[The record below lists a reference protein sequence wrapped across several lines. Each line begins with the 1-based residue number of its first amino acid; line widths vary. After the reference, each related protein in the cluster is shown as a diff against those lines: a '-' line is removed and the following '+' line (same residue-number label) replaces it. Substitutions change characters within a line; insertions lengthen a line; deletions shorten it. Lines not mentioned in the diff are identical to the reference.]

1 MEIISVIFLLS
12 GILGIALMLFIHT
25 KKPSKSITP
34 FILLLLVT
42 SYYSITYGIELT
54 LNDPELILLMIRIE
68 YFGIVFIPP
77 LWLIFVFNYTHR
89 ENELTLP
96 VYAIFFL
103 IPVVILIAINSGY
116 LIPLLY
122 QSVEFVSLGNLLLLS
137 INPGILYLLNISYVL
152 IASIAGL
159 LILAD
164 FMPKRRGIVRNQV
177 IIIIFGFL
185 IPFVAHIAYIFII
198 GPTYHIDIFPLAFLS
213 SLIIIMWALFRYRL
227 FSLIPIAYS
236 SVFHMIPAGVIV
248 IDNYGSVI
256 DANTA
261 ADEILNCNLQN
272 DSGKV
277 LSDYSANWPEL
288 ERYIDGLLNEDA
300 TGREVDITF
309 RHEDFQQ
316 IYSIQTTPLKDR
328 HGHAEG
334 LIIIIQDVTTSRNVE
349 DALRRSEERLR
360 NLFLQSPVA
369 YQTLDKEGEI
379 SEINPE
385 WSNMLGY
392 NWKDVLNK
400 SFACFLSERTRPR
413 FRENFRAFLKE
424 GSIYKEF
431 ELVHKNGQFI
441 TVMLSGRIQRDI
453 EGHFVWAHCILHDI
467 TERKRMEDSLY
478 QANKKLNL
486 LSGITRHDILN
497 QLTILKGYQELS
509 KEHLA
514 DTGYSDL
521 IFSKYLEKESA
532 AAETINQQIKF
543 TGDYQNIGIQSPRWQ
558 NVKTTF
564 IHSIQSINPGNVK
577 IITDVS
583 GIEIYA
589 DPLLEKVFYNLVENA
604 LNYGEKLTKITLSF
618 SKCDGFLILVLE
630 DDGIGIP
637 ENEKENIFNR
647 KYFRNTGLGMFLSRD
662 ILSITRIE
670 IKETGIPSEG
680 ARFEITVP
688 TGMYRV

>member
-12 GILGIALMLFIHT
+12 GILGIALMSFIHT

-42 SYYSITYGIELT
+42 SYYSITCGIELT
-54 LNDPELILLMIRIE
+54 LNDPELILLMVRIE

-77 LWLIFVFNYTHR
+77 LWLIFVFNYTRR

-96 VYAIFFL
+96 VYALFFL

-122 QSVEFVSLGNLLLLS
+122 QSVEFVSSGNLLLLS
-137 INPGILYLLNISYVL
+137 INPGILYLLNFSYVF
-152 IASIAGL
+152 IASITGL

-164 FMPKRRGIVRNQV
+164 FMPKRRGIVRDQV

-185 IPFVAHIAYIFII
+185 IPFVAYIAYIFII
-198 GPTYHIDIFPLAFLS
+198 GPVYHIDILPLAFLS

-227 FSLIPIAYS
+227 FSLTPIAYS
-236 SVFHMIPAGVIV
+236 SVFHMIPVGVII

-261 ADEILNCNLQN
+261 ADEILNCNIQN

-300 TGREVDITF
+300 TRREVDITF

-316 IYSIQTTPLKDR
+316 IYTIQTTPLKDR
-328 HGHAEG
+328 YGHAEG
-334 LIIIIQDVTTSRNVE
+334 LIIIIQDVTAGRNAE

-360 NLFLQSPVA
+360 NFFLQSPVA

-392 NWKDVLNK
+392 NWEDVLNK
-400 SFACFLSERTRPR
+400 SFTCFLSERTRYK
-413 FRENFRAFLKE
+413 FRENFTAFLKE

-453 EGHFVWAHCILHDI
+453 DGHFVWAHCILHDI

-478 QANKKLNL
+478 QVNKKLNL

-532 AAETINQQIKF
+532 AAETISQQIKF

-564 IHSIQSINPGNVK
+564 IHSIQNLNPGNVK
-577 IITDVS
+577 IITDVA

-618 SKCDGFLILVLE
+618 RKCDGLLILVLE

-670 IKETGIPSEG
+670 IKETGIPGEG

-688 TGMYRV
+688 IGMYRV